1 MALSLQPQS
10 PPSPCARYAHIGL
23 ARVVDYR
30 KQSATAIDQSAHA
43 AHPKSWI
50 ASMMVELPHDGPKPS
65 PVKGSMENIKKITAV
80 AARGVVHPML
90 IEAMRAGAHQQGPA
104 F

>member
-1 MALSLQPQS
+1 
-10 PPSPCARYAHIGL
+10 
-23 ARVVDYR
+23 
-30 KQSATAIDQSAHA
+30 
-43 AHPKSWI
+43 
-50 ASMMVELPHDGPKPS
+50 MMVELPHDGPKPS